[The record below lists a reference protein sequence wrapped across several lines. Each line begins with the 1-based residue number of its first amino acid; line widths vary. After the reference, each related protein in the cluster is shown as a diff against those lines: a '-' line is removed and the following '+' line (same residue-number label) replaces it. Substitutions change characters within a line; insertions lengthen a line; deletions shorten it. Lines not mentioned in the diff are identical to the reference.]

1 MSMDLPLPAT
11 TPIRAR
17 FAAHLELAK
26 PGIIMGNSLAL
37 AGGYFLGAGA
47 QDGFRLAEFSG
58 ALTGIA
64 LVVASAGAINNV
76 VDRDID
82 QLMER
87 TRERPMARGDLPM
100 GEALV
105 VSSLLGALGFA
116 ILAWTTNWQAML
128 AALAGFGVYVFLYSL
143 WFKRRSVHGT
153 LVGSVSGAMP
163 PLVGYLAATGAF
175 DRAALLL
182 ALAFAFWQMPHSWA
196 IGIFRDRDYRAAG
209 IPLLS
214 VVRGAS
220 SVHAS
225 MTAYAGAFAGSVVAL
240 AALPV
245 TGIVFD
251 AAASAVA
258 VGWFAQVAFGSR
270 RDGITWARRVFFASL
285 LVVVVLSVS
294 LAIDGSLR

>member
-1 MSMDLPLPAT
+1 MSMDLPLPVAT
-11 TPIRAR
+11 PTRAR
-17 FAAHLELAK
+17 LAAHLELAK

-37 AGGYFLGAGA
+37 AGGYFLGA
-47 QDGFRLAEFSG
+47 QDEFRFAEFSG

-64 LVVASAGAINNV
+64 LVVASAGAVNNV
-76 VDRDID
+76 FDRDID

-87 TRERPMARGDLPM
+87 TQARPMAVGDLSTT
-100 GEALV
+100 EALAAAF
-105 VSSLLGALGFA
+105 LLGTLGFA
-116 ILAWTTNWQAML
+116 LLAWTTNWPAVL
-128 AALAGFGVYVFLYSL
+128 AALVGYGVYVFLYTL

-163 PLVGYLAATGAF
+163 PLVGYLAATGSF

-220 SVHAS
+220 RVHAS
-225 MTAYAGAFAGSVVAL
+225 MTAYAGAFAATVIAL
-240 AALPV
+240 AVLPV

-251 AAASAVA
+251 VAASAA
-258 VGWFAQVAFGSR
+258 SMAWFALVAFGSQ
-270 RDGITWARRVFFASL
+270 RDQVAWARRVFFASL
-285 LVVVVLSVS
+285 LVVLVLSVS
-294 LAIDGSLR
+294 LGIDGSLG

>member
-1 MSMDLPLPAT
+1 MSMDLPLPAS
-11 TPIRAR
+11 TPTRAR

-26 PGIIMGNSLAL
+26 PGIILGNSLAL
-37 AGGYFLGAGA
+37 AGGYFLGAQGA
-47 QDGFRLAEFSG
+47 FRFVEFSG

-64 LVVASAGAINNV
+64 LVVASAGAVNNV

-87 TRERPMARGDLPM
+87 THARPMARGDLSVT
-100 GEALV
+100 EALV
-105 VSSLLGALGFA
+105 AASLLGALGFGL
-116 ILAWTTNWQAML
+116 LAWTTNLPAVL
-128 AALAGFGVYVFLYSL
+128 AAMVGYGVYVLLYTL

-153 LVGSVSGAMP
+153 LVGSISGAMP
-163 PLVGYLAATGAF
+163 PVVGYLAATGSF

-182 ALAFAFWQMPHSWA
+182 ALAFGFWQMPHSWA

-220 SVHAS
+220 RVHAS
-225 MTAYAGAFAGSVVAL
+225 MIGYAGAFAASVVAL
-240 AALPV
+240 AILPV

-251 AAASAVA
+251 VAASASSLA
-258 VGWFAQVAFGSR
+258 WLALVAFGSR
-270 RDGITWARRVFFASL
+270 RDEVAWARRVFFASL
-285 LVVVVLSVS
+285 LVVLALSVS
-294 LAIDGSLR
+294 MGIDGSLR